1 MSTVIQATWED
12 IISRAEIALSERKL
26 DEIYEER
33 LRFEIR
39 EVEKQG
45 ANLRWINYFNENIK
59 FDSNPNQLVL
69 PWLLGMVESDPI
81 ADRNEPM
88 LNTVKAFR
96 IKEFKTKHGAIPSD
110 LIKDADM
117 PDIDL
122 DCLPEARDPIKEFAA
137 KKYGMNIDDGY
148 GPVCSV
154 GTWQTYKFKQAIID
168 ACTGTGFVD
177 KYEAYELTTGLPD
190 DVDQLKDGG
199 TSTCKGRVTDHET
212 GKDSECGT
220 VHGLAKCPNCDSPDT
235 EGPTLGKL
243 LAEHE
248 QLNAFAKRHK
258 EVVYYAVQL
267 IGRVRNMGMHAG
279 ALIIADRTLYGNIPM
294 AKVSADGPWRTM
306 WSEGRNTQ
314 LSKFGYIKW
323 DILGLKTLKY
333 IFECCKLIE
342 QNRGIS
348 FGERKDPD
356 SDLNH
361 QSQVLLDESAPPSMS
376 GWDDIDPTQS
386 RAGHFFD
393 ANDDKHYID
402 LNDPHALRLA
412 NEQKT
417 DGVFQF
423 DTDLAKSILSNGVQ
437 NFEDLMLF
445 NAMGHPGPM
454 ASIPDAVKNRDDKR
468 DTWKK
473 LLYPAILEI
482 LKDTYGV
489 IVYQEQ
495 LQAIWQAMAGFTAP
509 EAQEARKA
517 VAKKWAH
524 KLKPI
529 REKWLAGASRTMT
542 PEEADEWWAKMET
555 FGRYAF
561 NRCLAKGTIVTDIVG
576 ESRPIEES
584 TGMVL
589 ESSKGPD
596 VIKNVHF
603 CGYEPVYRVIFS
615 NGVSEIVTD
624 GHKYF
629 TDNGFVELRYLSSS
643 HAIKYVSEGMTN
655 GEISKIN
662 RSRRTIDREL
672 VCSGRILQEDNR
684 INREEGHFTSHRYE
698 SNRKIWCEKKFQ
710 NEKPKMSGALLFG
723 YLDSRS
729 MLLAGISDGRWI
741 CKSQKR
747 NCTTPAGMGRSRF
760 GAAIHGIF
768 RLSECT
774 KGKKK
779 EEWEN
784 FLRSKIG
791 SVKSEIDHQIT
802 GIRNNPEKDT
812 QRDFPRITLYGGF
825 REGVHGWRWDGGDEF
840 QGISDGWVRF
850 EFGLSV
856 GSAEPDIKQYADTQ
870 CQQTIA
876 RQEYGEFRQIGLDWF
891 QSMPTDSKL
900 DVSEEKTS
908 DVAEIAYGRIY
919 IESIEY
925 EGVQPIYSPEMLSST
940 HDYAIASGHPI
951 AANSHAVSYC
961 LVAHRCLWL
970 KAHFAPEWWAA
981 VMSDC
986 NAKKLVRY
994 MGIARSEKWEPTEI
1008 TYSGNSASVP
1018 ETHGVRFGTLNLLN
1032 MTKRFTVTENV
1043 VNQGLIGIKGIG
1055 DTAAEKY
1062 EGRGEY
1068 TDIDDFIEQMGGKDK
1083 SSIERFIKLGSFQNM
1098 PGHENA
1104 RATWMWYQYKY
1115 CSGKDITQMR
1125 KEVKTQLL
1133 EREDWNEQTIKVE
1146 RERMIAE
1153 YRRQYPNRR
1162 KIPDKFHNWKPKPND
1177 RRERVMA
1184 LFEDDFPLAEVLE
1197 FEKSY
1202 LGYYLHSPLELYVCS
1217 GGGTIEEAKA
1227 AGRIGDECKL
1237 EVVIVDIDFGLTKT
1251 KNEFARIVVSDGI
1264 QQALVMMWSN
1274 EMAIQDANNLMV
1286 DTGVQMY
1293 VDYDEQRNSF
1303 SLCRGEIIIRMIQ
1316 RKKFDDE
1323 S

>member
-1 MSTVIQATWED
+1 MSTAIQATWED
-12 IISRAEIALSERKL
+12 IISHAETALSERKL
-26 DEIYEER
+26 DGMYEER
-33 LRFEIR
+33 LRFEIQ

-45 ANLRWINYFNENIK
+45 ANLRWIDYFNDGKK

-81 ADRNEPM
+81 ANRSEPM

-96 IKEFKTKHGAIPSD
+96 IKEFKTEHGSIPSD

-154 GTWQTYKFKQAIID
+154 GTWQTYKFKNAIID
-168 ACTGTGFVD
+168 ACSGTGFVD
-177 KYEAYELTTGLPD
+177 KYEAYELTTNLPD
-190 DVDQLKDGG
+190 DVDQLKDGAK
-199 TSTCKGRVTDHET
+199 SVCKGRVTDHKT

-220 VHGLAKCPNCDSPDT
+220 VHALAKCPDCDSPDT

-258 EVVYYAVQL
+258 DVIQYAVRL

-348 FGERKDPD
+348 FGERKNPNP
-356 SDLNH
+356 DLNR
-361 QSQVLLDESAPPSMS
+361 QSQVLIGEAAPPAMS
-376 GWDDIDPTQS
+376 GWDDIDPTKS

-393 ANDDKHYID
+393 TNGDKHYID
-402 LNDPHALRLA
+402 LNDPNALQLA
-412 NEQKT
+412 NDQKT

-423 DTDLAKSILSNGVQ
+423 DTDLAKSILTNGVR

-468 DTWKK
+468 GTWKK

-561 NRCLAKGTIVTDIVG
+561 NR
-576 ESRPIEES
+576 
-584 TGMVL
+584 
-589 ESSKGPD
+589 
-596 VIKNVHF
+596 
-603 CGYEPVYRVIFS
+603 
-615 NGVSEIVTD
+615 
-624 GHKYF
+624 
-629 TDNGFVELRYLSSS
+629 
-643 HAIKYVSEGMTN
+643 
-655 GEISKIN
+655 
-662 RSRRTIDREL
+662 
-672 VCSGRILQEDNR
+672 
-684 INREEGHFTSHRYE
+684 
-698 SNRKIWCEKKFQ
+698 
-710 NEKPKMSGALLFG
+710 
-723 YLDSRS
+723 
-729 MLLAGISDGRWI
+729 
-741 CKSQKR
+741 
-747 NCTTPAGMGRSRF
+747 
-760 GAAIHGIF
+760 
-768 RLSECT
+768 
-774 KGKKK
+774 
-779 EEWEN
+779 
-784 FLRSKIG
+784 
-791 SVKSEIDHQIT
+791 
-802 GIRNNPEKDT
+802 
-812 QRDFPRITLYGGF
+812 
-825 REGVHGWRWDGGDEF
+825 
-840 QGISDGWVRF
+840 
-850 EFGLSV
+850 
-856 GSAEPDIKQYADTQ
+856 
-870 CQQTIA
+870 
-876 RQEYGEFRQIGLDWF
+876 
-891 QSMPTDSKL
+891 
-900 DVSEEKTS
+900 
-908 DVAEIAYGRIY
+908 
-919 IESIEY
+919 
-925 EGVQPIYSPEMLSST
+925 
-940 HDYAIASGHPI
+940 
-951 AANSHAVSYC
+951 SHAVSYC

-986 NAKKLVRY
+986 NSKKLVRY

-1008 TYSGNSASVP
+1008 TNSGNSVSTI
-1018 ETHGVRFGTLNLLN
+1018 ETRGVRFGTLNLLN

-1055 DTAAEKY
+1055 DAAADKY

-1083 SSIERFIKLGSFQNM
+1083 SSIERFIKLGSFQSM

-1115 CSGKDITQMR
+1115 CSGKDITKMR
-1125 KEVKTQLL
+1125 KEIKTQLL
-1133 EREDWNEQTIKVE
+1133 EREDWNEQTIKEE

-1162 KIPDKFHNWKPKPND
+1162 KIPDKFNNWNPKPND

-1184 LFEDDFPLAEVLE
+1184 LFEDDFPLADVLE
-1197 FEKSY
+1197 FEKLY
-1202 LGYYLHSPLELYVCS
+1202 LGYYLHSPLELFVCS

-1264 QQALVMMWSN
+1264 QQSLVMMWSN

-1303 SLCRGEIIIRMIQ
+1303 SLCRGEIIIRLTQ
-1316 RKKFDDE
+1316 RKKFDGE

>member
-1 MSTVIQATWED
+1 MSIAVQATWED
-12 IISRAEIALSERKL
+12 IVSHAETALSERKL
-26 DEIYEER
+26 DGIYEER
-33 LRFEIR
+33 LHFEIR

-45 ANLRWINYFNENIK
+45 ANLRWIDYFNDGKK

-81 ADRNEPM
+81 VNRSEPM

-96 IKEFKTKHGAIPSD
+96 IKEFKAEHGTIPSD

-154 GTWQTYKFKQAIID
+154 GTWQTYKFKNAIID
-168 ACTGTGFVD
+168 ACAGTGFVD
-177 KYEAYELTTGLPD
+177 KYEAYELTTNLPD
-190 DVDQLKDGG
+190 DVDQLKDGAK
-199 TSTCKGRVTDHET
+199 SVCKGRIVDHET
-212 GKDSECGT
+212 GKELECGT
-220 VHGLAKCPNCDSPDT
+220 VHALAKCPNCDSSDT

-248 QLNAFAKRHK
+248 QLNVFAKRHK
-258 EVVYYAVQL
+258 EVIQYAVRL

-356 SDLNH
+356 SDLNS
-361 QSQVLLDESAPPSMS
+361 QSQALINETAPPSMS
-376 GWDDIDPTQS
+376 GWDDIDPTKS

-393 ANDDKHYID
+393 ANGEKYYID
-402 LNDPHALRLA
+402 LNDPYALQLA
-412 NEQKT
+412 NDQKT

-423 DTDLAKSILSNGVQ
+423 DTDLAKSILTNGVR

-468 DTWKK
+468 ETWKK
-473 LLYPAILEI
+473 LLYPAILDI

-517 VAKKWAH
+517 VAKKWTH

-561 NRCLAKGTIVTDIVG
+561 NR
-576 ESRPIEES
+576 
-584 TGMVL
+584 
-589 ESSKGPD
+589 
-596 VIKNVHF
+596 
-603 CGYEPVYRVIFS
+603 
-615 NGVSEIVTD
+615 
-624 GHKYF
+624 
-629 TDNGFVELRYLSSS
+629 
-643 HAIKYVSEGMTN
+643 
-655 GEISKIN
+655 
-662 RSRRTIDREL
+662 
-672 VCSGRILQEDNR
+672 
-684 INREEGHFTSHRYE
+684 
-698 SNRKIWCEKKFQ
+698 
-710 NEKPKMSGALLFG
+710 
-723 YLDSRS
+723 
-729 MLLAGISDGRWI
+729 
-741 CKSQKR
+741 
-747 NCTTPAGMGRSRF
+747 
-760 GAAIHGIF
+760 
-768 RLSECT
+768 
-774 KGKKK
+774 
-779 EEWEN
+779 
-784 FLRSKIG
+784 
-791 SVKSEIDHQIT
+791 
-802 GIRNNPEKDT
+802 
-812 QRDFPRITLYGGF
+812 
-825 REGVHGWRWDGGDEF
+825 
-840 QGISDGWVRF
+840 
-850 EFGLSV
+850 
-856 GSAEPDIKQYADTQ
+856 
-870 CQQTIA
+870 
-876 RQEYGEFRQIGLDWF
+876 
-891 QSMPTDSKL
+891 
-900 DVSEEKTS
+900 
-908 DVAEIAYGRIY
+908 
-919 IESIEY
+919 
-925 EGVQPIYSPEMLSST
+925 
-940 HDYAIASGHPI
+940 
-951 AANSHAVSYC
+951 SHAVSYC

-986 NAKKLVRY
+986 NSKKLVRY
-994 MGIARSEKWEPTEI
+994 MGIARSEEWEPTEI
-1008 TYSGNSASVP
+1008 TYSGTSIP
-1018 ETHGVRFGTLNLLN
+1018 TKKTRGVRFGTLNLLN
-1032 MTKRFTVTENV
+1032 MTKRFTITGNV

-1083 SSIERFIKLGSFQNM
+1083 SSIERFIKLGSFQSM
-1098 PGHENA
+1098 SGHENA

-1115 CSGKDITQMR
+1115 CSGKDITKMR
-1125 KEVKTQLL
+1125 KEIKTKLL
-1133 EREDWNEQTIKVE
+1133 EREDWNEQTIKTE

-1153 YRRQYPNRR
+1153 YRRQYPKRR
-1162 KIPDKFHNWKPKPND
+1162 KIPDKFRNWKPKPND

-1197 FEKSY
+1197 FEKLY
-1202 LGYYLHSPLELYVCS
+1202 LGYYLHSPLELFICS

-1251 KNEFARIVVSDGI
+1251 NNEFARIVVSDGI

-1286 DTGVQMY
+1286 DTGIQMY

-1303 SLCRGEIIIRMIQ
+1303 SLCRGEIIIRLVQ
-1316 RKKFDDE
+1316 RKKFDGE